1 MGGCHNI
8 CGVNITDLKILEACT
23 NLCYDQ
29 PHGALFIV
37 ETQDQPYQSY
47 YKHERQ
53 VSYEKDRPMNILNG
67 GDIKLIKALS
77 SLDGATIVKS
87 NGDVTGFC
95 ATLEKSKEFLGH
107 GKRHEFACSTSTI
120 SNLVAILASEE
131 DKRIR
136 MFREGICISEVDS
149 TTKMPVS
156 IQNKLLEIVDTPI
169 SKMFIASG
177 IAVSI
182 LTLNPIPAI
191 ITITGSTVVVSY
203 GFEKLKKLFSG

>member
-1 MGGCHNI
+1 
-8 CGVNITDLKILEACT
+8 
-23 NLCYDQ
+23 
-29 PHGALFIV
+29 
-37 ETQDQPYQSY
+37 
-47 YKHERQ
+47 
-53 VSYEKDRPMNILNG
+53 
-67 GDIKLIKALS
+67 
-77 SLDGATIVKS
+77 
-87 NGDVTGFC
+87 
-95 ATLEKSKEFLGH
+95 
-107 GKRHEFACSTSTI
+107 
-120 SNLVAILASEE
+120 
-131 DKRIR
+131 